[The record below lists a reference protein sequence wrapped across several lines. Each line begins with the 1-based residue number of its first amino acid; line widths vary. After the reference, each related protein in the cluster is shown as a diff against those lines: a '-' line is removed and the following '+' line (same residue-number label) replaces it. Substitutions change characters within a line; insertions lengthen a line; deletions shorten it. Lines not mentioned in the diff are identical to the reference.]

1 MAQTVEQ
8 IEAQIDRTRE
18 ALGSNFHE
26 LGRRVDA
33 ATDWREHFRANP
45 ALFIGAAFVGGLAL
59 AGMLRGSESRRRQ
72 RHANTGMT
80 AFAANVVP
88 TAGDQALNVW
98 NAVKSAAVGLA
109 CARLVDYV
117 DQLLPGFHA
126 HYRRAEQR
134 AGAWRD
140 DAPSSAADFRSAVTE

>member
-8 IEAQIDRTRE
+8 IEAHIDRTRE

-45 ALFIGAAFVGGLAL
+45 GLFMGAAFVGGLAL
-59 AGMLRGSESRRRQ
+59 AGMLRKSEARRRD
-72 RHANTGMT
+72 NNSGMA
-80 AFAANVVP
+80 AFAANIA
-88 TAGDQALNVW
+88 TTGDQALDVW
-98 NAVKSAAVGLA
+98 SAVKSAAVGLA
-109 CARLVDYV
+109 CARLVEYV

-134 AGAWRD
+134 AGAWQD
-140 DAPSSAADFRSAVTE
+140 KGPASASAFR